1 MTTIGIRE
9 LKEQTGKVLRLVR
22 EQGETIEI
30 TYRGKPVARLVPT
43 AMPKPDKREVAAIW
57 REIDELAAELAT
69 RLPKE
74 ISAVDA
80 VREQRRD
87 DLCDDL

>member
-9 LKEQTGKVLRLVR
+9 LKEQTSKLLRRVR

-30 TYRGKPVARLVPT
+30 TYRGKPVARLIPT
-43 AMPKPDKREVAAIW
+43 EKVRPDVREVAAIW
-57 REIDELAAELAT
+57 SDIDQLVAEIAT

-74 ISAVDA
+74 VSAVAD

-87 DLCDDL
+87 DL